1 MIFRNLETG
10 VEWEV
15 TNPDRIVELEK
26 SNLYESVVATPK
38 KETVKPV
45 EKETEKPM
53 EEKPKAKKKEAK

>member
-26 SNLYESVVATPK
+26 SNLYESVATPK

-53 EEKPKAKKKEAK
+53 EEKPKAKKKETK

>member
-26 SNLYESVVATPK
+26 SNLYESVTTSK
-38 KETVKPV
+38 KEAVKPV

-53 EEKPKAKKKEAK
+53 EEKPKAKKKETK